1 MWGGNVF
8 PSPPPPPAALCT
20 APVHGPT
27 RYPSAACPCHTRVSG
42 RVFLL
47 TSCVSPHTRPLR
59 VRVIRVLGSVFLYT
73 PRVSPHA
80 RPPVNP
86 RDFHLPRDCVT
97 RVSGGVFCTH
107 RVFCRTPR
115 VAPAASWKLEPAL
128 PRTCLT
134 RLPPPPRLSSPLPA
148 VGQTHTWG
156 GGGGGGDCWSAWTRA
171 AGGSPR
177 PRLCPTIERPVI
189 VLAISSPQRKVT
201 RPCQANLTKPNAADV
216 CVCVCVLSPAA

>member
-8 PSPPPPPAALCT
+8 PSPPPSPPAALCT

-27 RYPSAACPCHTRVSG
+27 RYPSATCPCHTRVSG
-42 RVFLL
+42 RVFWL

-73 PRVSPHA
+73 PCVSPHA

-86 RDFHLPRDCVT
+86 RDFHLPCDCVT
-97 RVSGGVFCTH
+97 RVSGGVFGTH

-128 PRTCLT
+128 PHTRLT
-134 RLPPPPRLSSPLPA
+134 RLQRPPSPHLQWDKHTPRVGVMVAATTGQRRLVRLAGPLVHAYVLQSSD
-148 VGQTHTWG
+148 Q
-156 GGGGGGDCWSAWTRA
+156 
-171 AGGSPR
+171 
-177 PRLCPTIERPVI
+177 
-189 VLAISSPQRKVT
+189 
-201 RPCQANLTKPNAADV
+201 
-216 CVCVCVLSPAA
+216 